1 MYNTSLRECS
11 SFKKWS

>member
-1 MYNTSLRECS
+1 MYNTFLRECS